1 MKLVMAII
9 HDEDA
14 SLLMKNLID
23 DDFSVTKLSSTGG
36 FLKAGN
42 TTLLIGTNKER
53 VDEVIKMIELSC
65 KTRNEVVSSSPI
77 MGENSFVSM
86 PMEVHVGG
94 ATVFVIDVESHFKF

>member
-1 MKLVMAII
+1 
-9 HDEDA
+9 
-14 SLLMKNLID
+14 
-23 DDFSVTKLSSTGG
+23 
-36 FLKAGN
+36 
-42 TTLLIGTNKER
+42 
-53 VDEVIKMIELSC
+53 MIESSC